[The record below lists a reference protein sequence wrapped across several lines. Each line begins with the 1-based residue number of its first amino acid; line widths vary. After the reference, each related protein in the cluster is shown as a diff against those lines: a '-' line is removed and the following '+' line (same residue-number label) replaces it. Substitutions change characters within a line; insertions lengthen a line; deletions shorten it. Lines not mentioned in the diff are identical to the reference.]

1 MVLSAGAAL
10 AGSGVVVQESSSVT
24 VGACGYQPPRIPQP
38 IMQGI
43 KDLAVRRNPS
53 HPDDQMAEITDGLNA
68 WCCLQRIPNT
78 PEKEVAAELYPFDFA
93 KQLYLAQRPFQ
104 N

>member
-1 MVLSAGAAL
+1 MVLSAGAVF
-10 AGSGVVVQESSSVT
+10 AGSGVVMQETTTHGGGECWRHV
-24 VGACGYQPPRIPQP
+24 PQR

-53 HPDDQMAEITDGLNA
+53 HPDDQMAEVTDGLNA
-68 WCCLQRIPNT
+68 WCALRQIPNT
-78 PEKEVAAELYPFDFA
+78 PEKETAAALYPFDFA

>member
-1 MVLSAGAAL
+1 MVLSAGAAF
-10 AGSGVVVQESSSVT
+10 AGSGVVMQERSGA
-24 VGACGYQPPRIPQP
+24 VGGPCCQQPPRIPQP

-53 HPDDQMAEITDGLNA
+53 HPDDQMAEVTDGLNA
-68 WCCLQRIPNT
+68 WCALQRIPNT
-78 PEKEVAAELYPFDFA
+78 PEKETAAALYPFDFA